1 MRLGFIGLGNM
12 GSELVRHL
20 LAAGHTLTTY
30 ARGERSRA
38 HASRLGLRLLASP
51 AEVAQASEAVLTMVT
66 AGSDVESVAL
76 GADGIVHGA
85 SPGLILVDMST
96 ISPAIARDVARRL
109 GERGIAMLD
118 APVSGGVAAAKMA
131 SLTFFVGGEQAIFE
145 RARPLLECMG
155 KTTFHMGPLGTGQVT
170 KLANQI
176 CLLANLQGAAEALL
190 FAREQGADAA
200 KVREAVM
207 SGFGASRMLDVLGKK
222 MVERDFA
229 AGIVAALHHKDIGV
243 ALELANEAGLPLP
256 VTAQVMQQLNALMG
270 SGFGEQDTSSLLLV
284 LEQMMGRKGS

>member
-12 GSELVRHL
+12 GGEMARHL

-38 HASRLGLRLLASP
+38 HAGRLGLSLAASP
-51 AEVAQASEAVLTMVT
+51 AEVARASEVVFTMVT
-66 AGSDVESVAL
+66 AGSDVEAVAL
-76 GADGIVHGA
+76 GPDGIVHGA
-85 SPGLILVDMST
+85 SPGLIHVDMST
-96 ISPAIARDVARRL
+96 ISPAIAREVGRRL

-118 APVSGGVAAAKMA
+118 APVSGGVAGAKAA
-131 SLTFFVGGEQAIFE
+131 SLAFFVGGEKPVFE
-145 RARPLLECMG
+145 RAKPLLECLG
-155 KTTFHMGPLGTGQVT
+155 KTIFHMGPPGTGQVT

-176 CLLANLQGAAEALL
+176 CQLACLQGAAEALL
-190 FAREQGADAA
+190 FAREQGADAG
-200 KVREAVM
+200 KVREAVLT
-207 SGFGASRMLDVLGKK
+207 GLGASRMLDMLGKK

-243 ALELANEAGLPLP
+243 ALEIAHAAGVPLP

-270 SGFGEQDTSSLLLV
+270 SGFGGQDTSSLLLV
-284 LEQMMGRKGS
+284 LEQMRGRKAG

>member
-12 GSELVRHL
+12 GSEMARHL
-20 LAAGHTLTTY
+20 LAAGHTLNIY

-38 HASRLGLRLLASP
+38 HAGRLGLIPLPTP
-51 AEVAQASEAVLTMVT
+51 AEVARTSEVVFTMVT

-76 GADGIVHGA
+76 GPDGIVQ
-85 SPGLILVDMST
+85 SDLPGMILVDMST
-96 ISPAIARDVARRL
+96 ISPAITRDVGKRL

-118 APVSGGVAAAKMA
+118 APVSGGVAGAKAAT
-131 SLTFFVGGEQAIFE
+131 LTFFVGGEKTVFK

-155 KTTFHMGPLGTGQVT
+155 KTIFHMGPLGTGQVT

-176 CLLANLQGAAEALL
+176 AQLACLQGAAEALL
-190 FAREQGADAA
+190 FAREQGADAG

-207 SGFGASRMLDVLGKK
+207 TGLGASRMLDLLGKK

-243 ALELANEAGLPLP
+243 ALEIARDAGLRMP
-256 VTAQVMQQLNALMG
+256 VTAQVMQQLDALMA
-270 SGFGEQDTSSLLLV
+270 SGLGEQDTSSLLLV
-284 LEQMMGRKGS
+284 LEQMRG